1 MRRIVL
7 APLESAPSARCAG
20 LATRANGGQ
29 LDEDIKPTPPCGSPQ
44 TCLEKDTDRPRCR
57 CVWAPSTAGPIREG
71 DEITQRRLP
80 LRHPGPLVPAI
91 RLLRRGVVCG
101 PTGRQPHISKFMR
114 GRLPMNLLHDSQVW
128 SEAGSNSLQT
138 QLATLSWLI
147 NRSCWRLWAPGSLA
161 KSGRLE
167 GIARAHLKVS
177 NLIIS

>member
-1 MRRIVL
+1 MNSRKSTSPSSKSTNLPRDGS
-7 APLESAPSARCAG
+7 APLSM
-20 LATRANGGQ
+20 
-29 LDEDIKPTPPCGSPQ
+29 
-44 TCLEKDTDRPRCR
+44 

-101 PTGRQPHISKFMR
+101 PTGRQPHISKHMR

-128 SEAGSNSLQT
+128 SGAGSNSLQT